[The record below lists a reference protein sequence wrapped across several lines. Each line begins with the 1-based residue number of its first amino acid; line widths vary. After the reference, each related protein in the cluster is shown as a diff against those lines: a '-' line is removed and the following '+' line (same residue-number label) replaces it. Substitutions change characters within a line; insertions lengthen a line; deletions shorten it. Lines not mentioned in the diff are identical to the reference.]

1 MYHDLGCPNLAL
13 LQLDMVG
20 RPEDGLKF
28 SREYSFLSD
37 KLKPFAS
44 MQEQLSRTIQM
55 RHPDM
60 WVSAS
65 EIQRFSMVV
74 EEWWNQPPLS
84 HHSQPR
90 SLNDPEAHFF
100 IRSPSESSERTRN
113 GSEESENEE
122 ISPPLAPSSNS
133 AEARVDVN
141 GIMQGATMTGD
152 LRMGRADETDEIDE
166 ILAAATLH
174 RMQHPKTIPDASQ
187 NSFARPSTESA
198 GRGPV
203 LGNVSQRNQI
213 TLGSEEISGLSH
225 VMGLTSTF
233 GSTWI
238 PSPWDQAQ
246 LQSENNLRRR
256 YVPDASSEGMEPPHK
271 HSRLDQQ
278 INTDAAVPM
287 QNYGDQTAITTS
299 LPTTMISLQQNEA
312 LGAETTQ
319 EVDPWDSLRDPDIW
333 IDWDALAITSAG
345 HTDLWVTGLPQ
356 PVNNDPASFSIS

>member
-20 RPEDGLKF
+20 RPEDGPKF

-55 RHPDM
+55 RHPHM

-65 EIQRFSMVV
+65 ETQRFSMVV

-90 SLNDPEAHFF
+90 SLKDPEAHFF
-100 IRSPSESSERTRN
+100 IGSPSESSERTIN
-113 GSEESENEE
+113 ASQESENEE
-122 ISPPLAPSSNS
+122 RS
-133 AEARVDVN
+133 ARV
-141 GIMQGATMTGD
+141 QGATRAHD
-152 LRMGRADETDEIDE
+152 PHMGRADETDEIDE

-174 RMQHPKTIPDASQ
+174 RMQHPTTIPDASQ
-187 NSFARPSTESA
+187 NSFARPSTEST
-198 GRGPV
+198 GRGPA
-203 LGNVSQRNQI
+203 LGNISQRNQTTI
-213 TLGSEEISGLSH
+213 GSEEISGLSH
-225 VMGLTSTF
+225 VTGLTNTF
-233 GSTWI
+233 DSTWI
-238 PSPWDQAQ
+238 PGPWDQAQ
-246 LQSENNLRRR
+246 CQSENNLRRR

-287 QNYGDQTAITTS
+287 QNYGSQTAITTS
-299 LPTTMISLQQNEA
+299 LPTTMISLLQNEA

-333 IDWDALAITSAG
+333 IDWDALAITPAG

-356 PVNNDPASFSIS
+356 PLNNDPASFSIS